1 MNPNPSIA
9 TQIIISSLEYFLK
22 KLLAKIERI
31 VNAVLSKKLI
41 K

>member
-9 TQIIISSLEYFLK
+9 TQIIINSLEYFLK
-22 KLLAKIERI
+22 KLLEKIEMI
-31 VNAVLSKKLI
+31 VNPVLIKKLI